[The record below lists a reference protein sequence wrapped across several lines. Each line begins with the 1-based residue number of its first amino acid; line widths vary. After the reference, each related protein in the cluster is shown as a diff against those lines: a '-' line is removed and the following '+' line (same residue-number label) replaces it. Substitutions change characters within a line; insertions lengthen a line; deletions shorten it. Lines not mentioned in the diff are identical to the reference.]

1 MVVGLGGGRLTVYL
15 HVVVWLGKGDS
26 NCLPAR
32 GSWVGGGR
40 LTVHLHVVVG
50 LGGGGTLGLRFVE
63 FLTGVMGSC
72 TACHLHHML
81 DRKGSK

>member
-32 GSWVGGGR
+32 GSWVGGRKTNCLPACSSLVGEGR
-40 LTVHLHVVVG
+40 L
-50 LGGGGTLGLRFVE
+50 
-63 FLTGVMGSC
+63 
-72 TACHLHHML
+72 
-81 DRKGSK
+81 